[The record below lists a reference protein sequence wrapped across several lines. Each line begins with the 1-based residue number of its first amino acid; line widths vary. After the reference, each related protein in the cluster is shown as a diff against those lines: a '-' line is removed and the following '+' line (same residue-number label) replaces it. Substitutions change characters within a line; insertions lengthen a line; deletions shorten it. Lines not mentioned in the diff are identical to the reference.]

1 MTHRIVQRGGRMGLD
16 SKDLQILEALQKN
29 ARQSLASLGKRIGL
43 SQPAMSE
50 RVQKLEAAGV
60 IEGYCAR
67 INLRKVGLGLQAIL
81 RVRTTHQHI
90 KHYLDLFNDIPE
102 VLEADRI
109 TGEDCFIVR
118 CAFSQ
123 PADLESIVDALA
135 VHGSV
140 TTSLVLSNAVRKP
153 VPVSPA

>member
-1 MTHRIVQRGGRMGLD
+1 MGLD
-16 SKDLQILEALQKN
+16 SKDWQILEALQKN

-60 IEGYCAR
+60 IEGYSAR
-67 INLRKVGLGLQAIL
+67 VSLREVGLGLQAIL
-81 RVRTTHQHI
+81 RIRTTHQHI
-90 KHYLDLFNDIPE
+90 KRYLELFNNIPE

-123 PADLESIVDALA
+123 PADLETIVDALA

-140 TTSLVLSNAVRKP
+140 TTSLVLSNAVRKQ
-153 VPVSPA
+153 VPVRPKSDPDN

>member
-1 MTHRIVQRGGRMGLD
+1 MTLD
-16 SKDLQILEALQKN
+16 GKDLQILEALQKN

-60 IEGYCAR
+60 IEGYSAR
-67 INLRKVGLGLQAIL
+67 VNLPKIGLGLQAIL
-81 RVRTTHQHI
+81 RVRTTHQYI
-90 KHYLDLFNDIPE
+90 KRYLELFAEMPQ

-109 TGEDCFIVR
+109 TGDDCFVVR
-118 CAFSQ
+118 CAFAQ
-123 PADLESIVDALA
+123 PADLEQVVDALA

-140 TTSLVLSNAVRKP
+140 TTSLVLSSAVRKP
-153 VPVSPA
+153 IPVYAKATGGS